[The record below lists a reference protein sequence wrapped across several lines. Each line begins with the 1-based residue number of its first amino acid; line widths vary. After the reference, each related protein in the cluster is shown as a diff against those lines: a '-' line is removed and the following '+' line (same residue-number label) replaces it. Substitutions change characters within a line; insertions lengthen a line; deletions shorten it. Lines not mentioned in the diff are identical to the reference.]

1 MLDIWLDI
9 GCVSPKNSDLKMDV
23 WLVMLKSWLCVG
35 HKCNMD
41 FYMVGHVNVVARWS
55 YSEKLLVI

>member
-41 FYMVGHVNVVARWS
+41 FYMVGHVNVVAR
-55 YSEKLLVI
+55 